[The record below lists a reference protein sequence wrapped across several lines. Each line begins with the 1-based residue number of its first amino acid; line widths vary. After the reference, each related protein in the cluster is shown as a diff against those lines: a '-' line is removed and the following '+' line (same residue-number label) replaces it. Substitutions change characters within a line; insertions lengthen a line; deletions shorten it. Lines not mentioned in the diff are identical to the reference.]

1 MGEINSCGA
10 FISAG
15 LGDCNGRT
23 QPIIGALISA
33 KNTTYTYAE
42 LQTIAKTKTNISLA
56 AGIVSIY
63 VPVSGFNNT
72 SDEANV
78 ETSTT
83 GVKGVFTQPVPSIR
97 IFLDRSY
104 DDYRQFFRMNS
115 TVVEVELITADGKR
129 GLVPVSNG
137 SFKGLRGQLYA
148 SSAFPNFENNQEA
161 HPIDIFFKDVAE
173 FQGLNFMPMNYTA
186 SEIEGLVPVGLTLEA
201 TGAYAT
207 PAGTIAVK
215 ATKRNSAVGYAGLD
229 VWVIVNSNV
238 ASASVTAVAGTD
250 GSYTLTV
257 QKSAVPEDLVAG
269 DYVTVQ
275 ANKTVATYA
284 TYITNPLTINGV

>member
-1 MGEINSCGA
+1 MEINSCGA
-10 FISAG
+10 FLSAG

-23 QPIIGALISA
+23 QPIIGVIISA

-63 VPVSGFNNT
+63 IPVSGFTNT

-78 ETSTT
+78 ETSNT
-83 GVKGVFTQPVPSIR
+83 GVKGVFTYPVPSAR
-97 IFLDRSY
+97 IFLDRSF

-115 TVVEVELITADGKR
+115 TVVEVEFITSDAKR
-129 GLVPVSNG
+129 GLIQQSNG
-137 SFKGLRGQLYA
+137 VYKGLRGQIYA
-148 SSAFPNFENNQEA
+148 GAAFPNFENNQEA

-173 FQGLNFMPMNYTA
+173 FQQIEYMNMSYTA
-186 SEIEGLVPVGLTLEA
+186 SEIEGLVPVGLTLRA
-201 TGAYAT
+201 TAAYAV

-215 ATKRNSAVGYAGLD
+215 ATKRNSNVGYAGLD
-229 VWVIVNSNV
+229 VWEIIDSNV
-238 ASASVTAVAGTD
+238 DTPTVVGTAGTD
-250 GSYTLTV
+250 GSYSLLI
-257 QKSAVPEDLVAG
+257 QKAGPADLVAG

-275 ANKTVATYA
+275 GNKTVATYA
-284 TYITNPLTINGV
+284 TYITNPLTITG

>member
-78 ETSTT
+78 ETSNT

-115 TVVEVELITADGKR
+115 TVVEVELITSDGKR

-201 TGAYAT
+201 IGAYAV

-238 ASASVTAVAGTD
+238 ANAAVTAVAGTD

-257 QKSAVPEDLVAG
+257 QKSAVPEDLAAG

>member
-1 MGEINSCGA
+1 MEINSCGA
-10 FISAG
+10 FLSAG

-23 QPIIGALISA
+23 QPIIGVLISA

-78 ETSTT
+78 ETSST
-83 GVKGVFTQPVPSIR
+83 GIKSVFTQPVPSAR
-97 IFLDRSY
+97 ISLDRSF

-115 TVVEVELITADGKR
+115 TVVEVEFITSDAKR
-129 GLVPVSNG
+129 GLIMQSNG
-137 SFKGLRGQLYA
+137 VYKGLRGQIFA
-148 SSAFPNFENNQEA
+148 ASAFPNFENNQEA

-173 FQGLNFMPMNYTA
+173 FQNLEFMQMSYTA
-186 SEIEGLVPVGLTLEA
+186 SEIEGLVPVGLTLRA

-229 VWVIVNSNV
+229 TWVIIDSNV
-238 ASASVTAVAGTD
+238 ADAAVTATAGTD
-250 GSYTLTV
+250 GSYSLLV
-257 QKSAVPEDLVAG
+257 QKESTPVDLVAG

-275 ANKTVATYA
+275 ANKTVSTYA

>member
-1 MGEINSCGA
+1 MEINSCGA
-10 FISAG
+10 FLSAG

-23 QPIIGALISA
+23 QPIIGVLISA

-78 ETSTT
+78 ETSNT
-83 GVKGVFTQPVPSIR
+83 GVKSVFTQPTPSAR
-97 IFLDRSY
+97 IFLDRSF

-115 TVVEVELITADGKR
+115 TIVEVELITQDAKR
-129 GLVPVSNG
+129 GLIMQSNG
-137 SFKGLRGQLYA
+137 VYKGLRGQIYA
-148 SSAFPNFENNQEA
+148 GSAFPNFENNQEA

-173 FQGLNFMPMNYTA
+173 FQNIEFMQMSYTA
-186 SEIEGLVPVGLTLEA
+186 SEIEGLVPVGLTLRA

-215 ATKRNSAVGYAGLD
+215 AVKRNSAVGYAGLD
-229 VWVIVNSNV
+229 TWVVIDSNV
-238 ASASVTAVAGTD
+238 ESAAVTATAGTD
-250 GSYTLTV
+250 GSYSLLV
-257 QKSAVPEDLVAG
+257 QKGSSPADLAAG

-275 ANKTVATYA
+275 ANKTVSTYA
-284 TYITNPLTINGV
+284 TYITNPLTITGV